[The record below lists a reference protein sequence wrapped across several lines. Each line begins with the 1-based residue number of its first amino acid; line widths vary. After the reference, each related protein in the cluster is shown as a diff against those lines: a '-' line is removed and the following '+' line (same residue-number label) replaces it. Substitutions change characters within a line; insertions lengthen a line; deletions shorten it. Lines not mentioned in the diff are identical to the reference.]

1 VAFKNKVINVRSK
14 GGPEKCSVDE
24 LKTMVLWYKR
34 PGDSKIPTTKSAL
47 YQCYLLTCMRSKED
61 RSRLKEGET
70 AVHESDAIGG
80 DAMQQHAE

>member
-1 VAFKNKVINVRSK
+1 
-14 GGPEKCSVDE
+14 
-24 LKTMVLWYKR
+24 MVLWYKC

-70 AVHESDAIGG
+70 TVNEESDEIG
-80 DAMQQHAE
+80 DDTMQQHGE